1 GPGPAG
7 RRRLP
12 RGAGHDRRGVRACG
26 RAHHREP
33 AQLTSDTPG
42 ILCET
47 EPMPR
52 TRVPLVRH
60 GEVHNPE
67 GILYGRLDGY
77 RLSERGRAM
86 AQRLAEHFTG
96 PGFDVVHL
104 VASPL
109 QRAQETI
116 EPLSRALDI
125 PVCTDERVIEAD
137 SVFEGLDLA
146 PNPRQLA
153 HPRPWKHLLNP
164 FVPSCGEPY
173 REQER
178 VEQVRP
184 VARVRE
190 HLLNPFV
197 PSWGEPYREQVA
209 RMTDAIRVARAAA
222 EGHDAVIVS
231 HQSPIWMTRLALEGR
246 SVLHDPRRRQ
256 CTLASVTTL
265 TFDGAT
271 LVGLDYSEPAADLLV
286 GAVAIT

>member
-1 GPGPAG
+1 
-7 RRRLP
+7 
-12 RGAGHDRRGVRACG
+12 
-26 RAHHREP
+26 
-33 AQLTSDTPG
+33 
-42 ILCET
+42 
-47 EPMPR
+47 MPR
-52 TRVPLVRH
+52 TRVHLVRH

-125 PVCTDERVIEAD
+125 PVRTDERVIEAD

-153 HPRPWKHLLNP
+153 HPRHWK
-164 FVPSCGEPY
+164 
-173 REQER
+173 
-178 VEQVRP
+178 
-184 VARVRE
+184 

-246 SVLHDPRRRQ
+246 GVLHDPRRRQ